1 MLSLA
6 LSMEWFKMPLVRWLA
21 SKLHFDPPLVFTTMN
36 PADVEHPSY
45 EMHEGA
51 PIAIRCLY
59 KVPICE
65 DCHGTLS
72 DTVPRLPKF
81 SLANDLW
88 LGCVPLPLASLS
100 EGALLPLASASAL
113 IRRYTCKPDS
123 GIMQERCQ
131 YIKGYVGNVCDFPQ
145 ADGGLVLLSLP
156 PNQQQVSEH
165 ILIAFVGSDE
175 DMRCIC
181 KIVAEDPVAQAL
193 FSDMM
198 MHLFLKHVL
207 DVQPMCQKRFS

>member
-1 MLSLA
+1 M
-6 LSMEWFKMPLVRWLA
+6 
-21 SKLHFDPPLVFTTMN
+21 
-36 PADVEHPSY
+36 Y
-45 EMHEGA
+45 EGA

-65 DCHGTLS
+65 DCHGTLT

-100 EGALLPLASASAL
+100 EGALLPLASARAL

-131 YIKGYVGNVCDFPQ
+131 YIKGYVGNVCAFPQ

-165 ILIAFVGSDE
+165 LLNAFVGSD
-175 DMRCIC
+175 
-181 KIVAEDPVAQAL
+181 EDPVAQAL

-207 DVQPMCQKRFS
+207 DVQPMCQKRLSDGVAFSDFLCIFGFVDAYFAIVETQRRGGLHAHISV